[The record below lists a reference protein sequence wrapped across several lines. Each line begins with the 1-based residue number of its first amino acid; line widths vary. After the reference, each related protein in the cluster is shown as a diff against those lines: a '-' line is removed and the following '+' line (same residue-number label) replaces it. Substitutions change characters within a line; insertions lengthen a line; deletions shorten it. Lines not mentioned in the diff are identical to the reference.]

1 MRKSP
6 APSIIAF
13 LILAA
18 TVPAFPQEKEPE
30 IPPQRYEVSVRLVLV
45 DVTALDR
52 DGRFDS
58 TLTPDDFEVFED
70 GKRITL
76 QSAKLIQRLKTGADV
91 PAPEIPSASP
101 APIRDSRFFVVFDSI
116 NTIKRFL
123 DRNKSR
129 ILDNLNSLIEIGE
142 QIMVI
147 EMAENGQVN
156 VLQPLTREKGLI
168 AKAVAEASGSI
179 WVEKASDT
187 LAVPSIVQEVAP
199 AGAFGELP
207 GSKFEKTNRDIYE
220 LESRRRFE
228 KTVNSLLVV
237 LNMIKD
243 HPGKKSLLFVSGG
256 IPSIS
261 FIGIMNG
268 RGGSTIEDS
277 TMIQTQ
283 VDAAKIQDPFK
294 ALKKQ
299 TFRSGQEILEDL
311 AAFANTNNI
320 SFYSLDPDN
329 FLRYILGDIAADNL
343 PRSSF
348 SLGGRNR
355 GMSTVEDMVVEI
367 KRAELSTLKKLSEN
381 TGGVSFQGGD
391 KYEEFKHVVERDL
404 GFGYELSYAPPRAEA
419 DGKYHK
425 ITVRTKKPGLDL
437 RFRPG
442 YVDYDKAQEESLLFA
457 AAAYNPSQFKEI
469 PFEARVVPFVL
480 GPGKVSLWIQTA
492 LPPAKLLAGHIET
505 EKPILLKMRILVEAL
520 DENEGLLS
528 EVAVPL
534 ILSPSF
540 IQKNRDAE
548 YLGFACG
555 SQELSLDEGKYRI
568 NALLYDEK
576 LGRMG
581 TAESVVSVPVRPED
595 APCAV
600 IHTVLGTLSQSSR
613 ASGSAYAISPDDGS
627 LLLPGYKFFPMAVPV
642 LDRAK
647 ITSALIQVY
656 APDRNAVLKAGFS
669 LERNGVTVSPLSSK
683 PVHSAWNK
691 KASLWNMVEA
701 FALGDFAPGEYDL
714 RIRLAD
720 GAGDARS
727 ETTIPVRLK

>member
-1 MRKSP
+1 MRKYFTLAIS
-6 APSIIAF
+6 AIIF
-13 LILAA
+13 LAA
-18 TVPAFPQEKEPE
+18 VPALAQEKEPE

-58 TLTPDDFEVFED
+58 TLASEDFEVFED

-76 QSAKLIQRLKTGADV
+76 QSAKLIRRLKKGADN
-91 PAPEIPSASP
+91 PEPEISP
-101 APIRDSRFFVVFDSI
+101 ATEAPLRDSRFFVVFDSI

-123 DRNKSR
+123 DRNKPR
-129 ILDNLNSLIEIGE
+129 ILDNLTSLIEIGE

-156 VLQPLTREKGLI
+156 VLQPLTREKDLI

-187 LAVPSIVQEVAP
+187 LAMPSIIQEVAP

-256 IPSIS
+256 LPSVS
-261 FIGIMNG
+261 FIGLMNG
-268 RGGSTIEDS
+268 RGGNTIEDA
-277 TMIQTQ
+277 TMIQSQ

-294 ALKKQ
+294 TLKKR

-329 FLRYILGDIAADNL
+329 FLRYILGDIAADNN

-348 SLGGRNR
+348 QLGGRNR
-355 GMSTVEDMVVEI
+355 GMGSLEDMVVEI
-367 KRAELSTLKKLSEN
+367 KRAELSTLKKLSES
-381 TGGVSFQGGD
+381 TGGVSFLGGD
-391 KYEEFKHVVERDL
+391 KYEDFKRVVERDL
-404 GFGYELSYAPPRAEA
+404 GFGYELSYVPPRAEA

-425 ITVRTKKPGLDL
+425 ISVRTKKPGLDL

-442 YVDYDKAQEESLLFA
+442 YMDYDKAQEESLLFS
-457 AAAYNPSQFKEI
+457 AAAYSPSQFKEI

-492 LPPAKLLAGHIET
+492 LPPAQLAAGHIET
-505 EKPILLKMRILVEAL
+505 EKPILLKMRILVDAI

-540 IQKNRDAE
+540 IQKNQGAE
-548 YLGFACG
+548 YVGFACG

-568 NALLYDEK
+568 IALLYDEK

-581 TAESVVSVPVRPED
+581 TAESVVSLPVRPEGT
-595 APCAV
+595 PCAI
-600 IHTVLGTLSQSSR
+600 IHAVLGNLSQTSR
-613 ASGSAYAISPDDGS
+613 AAGSAYEISADDGS
-627 LLLPGYKFFPMAVPV
+627 LLLPGYKFFPMAVAA
-642 LDRAK
+642 LDRTK

-656 APDRNAVLKAGFS
+656 APDRDAVLKADFS
-669 LERNGVTVSPLSSK
+669 LERNGTAISPLSSK

-714 RIRLAD
+714 RVRLAD
-720 GAGDARS
+720 GAGNVRS
-727 ETTIPVRLK
+727 ETTVPVRLK